1 LNQLLD
7 PMLFVAQ
14 QYGPVLKQHPSASQ
28 LGTADNFPAIDQDLA
43 PGGPGKTGS

>member
-1 LNQLLD
+1 LNQVVD

-28 LGTADNFPAIDQDLA
+28 LGTADNFPAIDQYLA
-43 PGGPGKTGS
+43 SSRPGKTGS